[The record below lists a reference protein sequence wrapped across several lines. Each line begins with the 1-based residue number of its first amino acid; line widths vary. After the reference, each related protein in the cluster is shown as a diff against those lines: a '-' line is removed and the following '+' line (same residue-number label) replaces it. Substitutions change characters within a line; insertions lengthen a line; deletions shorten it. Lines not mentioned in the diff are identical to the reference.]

1 MGIEPLL
8 EVNLKKPLPLL
19 DIYFVSE
26 NVSIVYCAHV

>member
-8 EVNLKKPLPLL
+8 EANLKKPLPPL
-19 DIYFVSE
+19 DIYFVLV